1 LLQTQKGDQQM
12 ARSILRRSEV
22 LKRTGLSSTT
32 QWRLEGA
39 GEFPE
44 RIRLT
49 EAGSVGWFE
58 DEVDQWVHERVRGAG
73 KMLPPRNRASAA

>member
-1 LLQTQKGDQQM
+1 M
-12 ARSILRRSEV
+12 ARSILRRREV
-22 LKRTGLSSTT
+22 LRRTGLSSTT
-32 QWRLEGA
+32 QWRLERA

-58 DEVDQWVHERVRGAG
+58 DEVNDWVHERVRASG
-73 KMLPPRNRASAA
+73 KRPLGRSAA

>member
-1 LLQTQKGDQQM
+1 M
-12 ARSILRRSEV
+12 PRSILRRREV
-22 LKRTGLSSTT
+22 LRRTGLSSTT

-49 EAGSVGWFE
+49 EAGSVGWYE
-58 DEVDQWVHERVRGAG
+58 DEIDGWIVERIRCAG
-73 KMLPPRNRASAA
+73 KRPPGRSAS